1 MIQLPENPILSIFL
15 LSLLASLGTGLGGL
29 IAVIRRPGR
38 RSYGL
43 LMGTTAGVMIA
54 LSFLDLVAHAWRLA
68 GPWVT
73 TVGFGI
79 GATFMLLLDYL
90 LPHIRFREKEIRVSK
105 AQKALIEDECGC
117 DDPVTPSSTPIEDPV
132 PNKVAV
138 DHKLIATG
146 LLLAAGITLHN
157 LPEGIAVGAGYL
169 HDPQFGL
176 FIALA
181 ILMHNIPE
189 GLATALPLCKGGYC
203 RWKAVL
209 IAFLSGLA
217 EPIGALIA
225 SLFLVRFQGLVPF
238 ALAFAGGVM
247 TFITLDELIPTAR
260 DHGSEPY
267 VAVGIII
274 GSLAV
279 LIMSGLFGL

>member
-1 MIQLPENPILSIFL
+1 MANNPILVIFL
-15 LSLLASLGTGLGGL
+15 YSLMASLGTGIGGL
-29 IAVIRRPGR
+29 LAVIRRPGR
-38 RSYGL
+38 RSYGF
-43 LMGTTAGVMIA
+43 LMGMTAGVMIA
-54 LSFLDLVAHAWRLA
+54 LSFLNLVSHAWRLS

-73 TVGFGI
+73 TFGFGT
-79 GATFMLLLDYL
+79 GAVFMLILDYW
-90 LPHIRFREKEIRVSK
+90 LPHIRFREKEVRLTK
-105 AQKALIEDECGC
+105 AQKVLIQDECGC
-117 DDPVTPSSTPIEDPV
+117 ADPQTPSSLPIEEPV
-132 PNKVAV
+132 PTKVPV

-146 LLLAAGITLHN
+146 LLLAVGISLHN

-176 FIALA
+176 FIAMA
-181 ILMHNIPE
+181 IMLHNIPE

-217 EPIGALIA
+217 EPVGALIA
-225 SLFLVRFQGLVPF
+225 SLFLVRYQGLVPF

-260 DHGSEPY
+260 DFGSEHY